1 MKIRLATKEDLKA
14 IVEMGRVMAA
24 ESRFAPYGFNHAKST
39 QVVETMI
46 GNPSMACM
54 LVAVRADGEMVGVLA
69 GYITEF
75 FFCDAK
81 VAQDRWFYVYK
92 QHRGSPAAVKLLLAF
107 RRWAENRGA
116 HELNLNMS
124 VAIDMGRFNRLM
136 TRMGFSVVGSN
147 FSLPLGVSGME
158 NQVPAECE
166 VAAVG

>member
-1 MKIRLATKEDLKA
+1 MKIRLATREDVGA
-14 IVEMGRVMAA
+14 IVEMGRELAA
-24 ESRFAPYGFNHAKST
+24 ESRFAPYGFNQAKSI
-39 QVVETMI
+39 QVTETMVS
-46 GNPSMACM
+46 NSASACI
-54 LVAVRADGEMVGVLA
+54 LVAERADGEIVGVLA

-147 FSLPLGVSGME
+147 FSLPLGMSGIG
-158 NQVPAECE
+158 NHASAERDVAE
-166 VAAVG
+166 VG